1 VTIRLTFD
9 STTLSADVARRTITA
24 LIAPWGK
31 VGRHSNGRR
40 WRFERGSLLF
50 AHAKYLW
57 LNEDHSQGLRFARA
71 VDAQDTDE
79 GLVMTFAVK
88 EGPHGDRMLALAA
101 QGVKAGFSPEIE
113 IDGADLGPD
122 PANPGVT
129 LVRMAHLTGVG
140 MLKNP
145 AFTDTRVIAV
155 AMSYTGGT
163 MDTCPQCGAQL
174 TDGVAH
180 TCTPSTDPSVTPA
193 VPAAPAP
200 APAAATPAPAAPAQ
214 VTFSADQ
221 LAAFLEAA
229 RTGTGGTPAPAAPA
243 ARPVVD
249 PTAQGNPATPPAQ
262 VTEPLPYRFSYEELP
277 GGAGGK
283 TVFHGGE
290 HDFSTDLM
298 TIVALAQQHRDY
310 SEPLNRVNAL
320 IRAAFDVD
328 TADVTAVNPNRH
340 RPDMWVRQRDY
351 RTVLWDMIAAGTTD
365 GTKFDVPKF
374 SSASGLVGAA
384 TEGTEPAPGAFAAT
398 LQTITPT
405 QVWGKVEITRQAW
418 RAGGSPQLSGIL
430 WDQMLREY
438 YEDREAAVATFLN
451 TLTAAADITLTG
463 TPAATPDNDD
473 DQVTANDLEA
483 AIAMLQFDRGGDQI
497 SAFAVHRDLYKV
509 LARVTDDA
517 GRKLYPIINPT
528 NASGSAQPRFRTM
541 NIAGVTAVG
550 SYALG
555 ASGTAATNSWLFD
568 PATVYGWAG
577 APERL
582 FWDFGAT
589 VQTANI
595 PQLSYVT
602 LGIYGDIAL
611 ANTDINGVRQVIF
624 DPSV

>member
-1 VTIRLTFD
+1 MTIRLAFD
-9 STTLSADVARRTITA
+9 STTLAADVARRTITA
-24 LIAPWGK
+24 LIVPWGK
-31 VGRHSNGRR
+31 IGRHSNGRR
-40 WRFERGSLLF
+40 WRFARGSLVYG
-50 AHAKYLW
+50 HAKYLW

-71 VDAQDTDE
+71 VDAVDTDE

-88 EGPHGDRMLALAA
+88 PGPHGDRMLALAS

-113 IDGADLGPD
+113 ADGADLGPD
-122 PANPGVT
+122 PDDPGVT
-129 LVRMAHLTGVG
+129 LISMAHLTGVG
-140 MLKNP
+140 MLTNP

-155 AMSYTGGT
+155 AMSHTGGS
-163 MDTCPQCGAQL
+163 MDTCAQCGAQI
-174 TDGVAH
+174 TEGVTH
-180 TCTPSTDPSVTPA
+180 TCAAPSVTP
-193 VPAAPAP
+193 PADPPAGVTP
-200 APAAATPAPAAPAQ
+200 DPTPPAATPPAAI
-214 VTFSADQ
+214 TFSADQ

-229 RTGTGGTPAPAAPA
+229 RTGQTPAVQPPV

-249 PTAQGNPATPPAQ
+249 PTAGRTPPPAQ
-262 VTEPLPYRFSYEELP
+262 VVDPLPYRFSYEDGP
-277 GGAGGK
+277 GGGK
-283 TVFHGGE
+283 TVFSSSAE
-290 HDFSTDLM
+290 HDFSADLM
-298 TIVALAQQHRDY
+298 AIINAAESHRDY
-310 SEPLNRVNAL
+310 SAPLNRVNAL
-320 IRAAFDVD
+320 IQAAFADVES
-328 TADVTAVNPNRH
+328 ADVTAINPNRH

-374 SSASGLVGAA
+374 NSAADLVGAA
-384 TEGTEPAPGAFAAT
+384 TEKTEPAAGSFTAT

-451 TLTAAADITLTG
+451 TLTAATDIALPSV
-463 TPAATPDNDD
+463 PATSPDNDD
-473 DQVTANDLEA
+473 RQAVTTALEA

-497 SAFAVHRDLYKV
+497 SAFAVHRDLYAV
-509 LARVTDDA
+509 LAGVTDDA
-517 GRKLYPIINPT
+517 GRPLYPITNPS
-528 NASGSAQPRFRTM
+528 NANGSAQPRFRTM
-541 NIAGVTAVG
+541 NVAGVTAVG

-555 ASGTAATNSWLFD
+555 ASGTASTNSWLFD
-568 PATVYGWAG
+568 PATVFGWAG

-595 PQLSYVT
+595 PQLSFVT

-611 ANTDINGVRQVIF
+611 ANTDIAGVRQVTF
-624 DPSV
+624 DPSQDA

>member
-1 VTIRLTFD
+1 MTIRLAFD
-9 STTLSADVARRTITA
+9 STALSADVGRRTITA
-24 LIAPWGK
+24 LVAPWGK
-31 VGRHSNGRR
+31 IGRHADGRR
-40 WRFERGSLLF
+40 WRFERGSLLY

-71 VDAQDTDE
+71 VDAVDTDE

-88 EGPHGDRMLALAA
+88 LGVHGDRMLTLAA

-122 PANPGVT
+122 PDDPRVT

-155 AMSYTGGT
+155 AMSYTGGP

-174 TDGVAH
+174 EDGVAH
-180 TCTPSTDPSVTPA
+180 TCGTPA
-193 VPAAPAP
+193 PPDPATVPATPPASPAPVSFSADQVAAFLEVVGRGTPAAPAAPAP
-200 APAAATPAPAAPAQ
+200 
-214 VTFSADQ
+214 
-221 LAAFLEAA
+221 
-229 RTGTGGTPAPAAPA
+229 
-243 ARPVVD
+243 RPVVD
-249 PTAQGNPATPPAQ
+249 PTAQPVPTTGPAQ
-262 VTEPLPYRFSYEELP
+262 VTEPLPYRFSYEP
-277 GGAGGK
+277 GIGDAPGK
-283 TVFHGGE
+283 TVFARGD

-298 TIVALAQQHRDY
+298 SIVDLAQKHHDY
-310 SEPLNRVNAL
+310 SEPLGRVNAL
-320 IRAAFDVD
+320 IRAAFADVE
-328 TADVTAVNPNRH
+328 TADVTAINPNRH

-374 SSASGLVGAA
+374 NSSADLVGAA
-384 TEGTEPAPGAFAAT
+384 TEKTEPAAGSFTAT
-398 LQTITPT
+398 LQTITPS
-405 QVWGKVEITRQAW
+405 QVWGKVEISRQAW
-418 RAGGSPQLSGIL
+418 RAGGNPALSGIL

-438 YEDREAAVATFLN
+438 YEDREAAVAAFLN
-451 TLTAAADITLTG
+451 TLTAAADIALTG

-473 DQVTANDLEA
+473 DQVTVNELEA

-541 NIAGVTAVG
+541 NIAGVTAAG

-555 ASGTAATNSWLFD
+555 ASGTASTNSWLFD

-595 PQLSYVT
+595 PQLSFVT
-602 LGIYGDIAL
+602 LGIYGDVAF
-611 ANTDINGVRQVIF
+611 ANTDIAGVRQVTY